1 MICYVNI
8 GYLIIKC
15 LNFCIVLFLVD
26 KYYIS
31 WGLSGLP
38 SDVSS
43 YRILHNHYLFLK
55 YVKYVTQRC
64 LRTNMSPQ
72 EPVVRAPEL
81 QAGLVK
87 FKLYIFIKVAF
98 FANLIKHDNKQ
109 ELFWNK

>member
-1 MICYVNI
+1 
-8 GYLIIKC
+8 
-15 LNFCIVLFLVD
+15 
-26 KYYIS
+26 
-31 WGLSGLP
+31 
-38 SDVSS
+38 
-43 YRILHNHYLFLK
+43 
-55 YVKYVTQRC
+55 
-64 LRTNMSPQ
+64 MSPQ